1 MSVLRAVVWTVV
13 RGPPEPLWA
22 RVSAPSTLA
31 DLLGAG
37 DLAAVDGLAEALTHA
52 RPGTHPVPARWGSTP
67 LTVQGG
73 RSGLRVVLTAPVPGL
88 GSVTLRR
95 RLERTLG
102 DGTRWVDEL
111 LATPVVGT
119 FPFARWAVLRALTA
133 GQREATHGMEV
144 LRPTASRTWSLVSG
158 NLGHADPMLAA
169 LDGPAPLVSEP

>member
-13 RGPPEPLWA
+13 RGPPESLWT
-22 RVSAPSTLA
+22 RVSAPSTVGG
-31 DLLGAG
+31 LLGAG
-37 DLAAVDGLAEALTHA
+37 DLAAVDGLAEALAHA
-52 RPGTHPVPARWGSTP
+52 RPGTHSVPTRWGPTA

-73 RSGLRVVLTAPVPGL
+73 RPGLRVVLTAPVPGL
-88 GSVTLRR
+88 GLVTLRR

-111 LATPVVGT
+111 LATPVIGV
-119 FPFARWAVLRALTA
+119 FEVARWAVLRALTA
-133 GQREATHGMEV
+133 GQRKATEGMEV
-144 LRPTASRTWSLVSG
+144 LRPTTSRAWSLVPG